1 MGKAEGCERGITE
14 NEAGYLYA
22 CRKAVEDEQMTECKG
37 CIILKA
43 MNDEL
48 KLRIAQLEQE
58 LEEGNSPDKGD
69 IDGRD

>member
-1 MGKAEGCERGITE
+1 MTGCE
-14 NEAGYLYA
+14 N
-22 CRKAVEDEQMTECKG
+22 

-43 MNDEL
+43 MNEEL
-48 KLRIAQLEQE
+48 RLRIAQLEQE

>member
-1 MGKAEGCERGITE
+1 
-14 NEAGYLYA
+14 
-22 CRKAVEDEQMTECKG
+22 MTECKD

-48 KLRIAQLEQE
+48 KLRIAQLEQA